1 MWEKNEVLKRCIF
14 KKTTDI
20 NRKKKETKE
29 ALDFLFSF
37 LKLFNEHR
45 SVTQKSR
52 RRKRLG

>member
-14 KKTTDI
+14 KKTTNI
-20 NRKKKETKE
+20 SRKKKETKE

-37 LKLFNEHR
+37 LKLFNEQR
-45 SVTQKSR
+45 SITQKSR